1 MDCLSNILS
10 FLGRIICKLDTYSG
24 ILLVILTAIGFIFI
38 YKQIKIAKNKD
49 IFFELQKEISEY
61 FCDRHK
67 KQCKCHTDFV
77 NILNN
82 KVPPTGREKQTISK
96 IKEEFGTINLGEI
109 LDDVLFQYKFE
120 PLNESLIK
128 ISSYK
133 WWLGKHYSTLEN
145 IFQSE
150 EFEAIFAYYK
160 PYDEIIRNFSLRNV
174 LVIPDKVKQLK
185 TLKYNIFETIKLN
198 FKNYENNDKVL
209 SSKFDKF
216 FEDLAKDKL

>member
-1 MDCLSNILS
+1 MDCLSSILS
-10 FLGRIICKLDTYSG
+10 FLGWIICKLDTYSG
-24 ILLVILTAIGFIFI
+24 ILVVILTAIGFIFI

-67 KQCKCHTDFV
+67 KLCKCHTDFV

-82 KVPPTGREKQTISK
+82 KISFTGREKQTIQE

-120 PLNESLIK
+120 SLNESLIK
-128 ISSYK
+128 ISFYK
-133 WWLGKHYSTLEN
+133 WWLRNHYSALEN
-145 IFQSE
+145 IFQSV
-150 EFEAIFAYYK
+150 EFEAIFAYYN
-160 PYDEIIRNFSLRNV
+160 PYDEIIRNFNLRSV
-174 LVIPDKVKQLK
+174 LVIPENARQLNI
-185 TLKYNIFETIKLN
+185 LKHKIFKTIKLN